1 MSESHTLLH
10 EPRGLVPSM
19 SLEFPA
25 VPLRSL
31 SFALTNFPIQN
42 NNRQTSS
49 FLGRESASVPP
60 LIKNSAAAAAGAIR
74 SEYERGPSL
83 RFGCRDNLTEFHLSA
98 NHLHRLYLGVVP
110 GGGVEPPRAE
120 ARRILRPMDRR
131 QKTS

>member
-19 SLEFPA
+19 SLEFP
-25 VPLRSL
+25 VVRS
-31 SFALTNFPIQN
+31 NFPIQN

-49 FLGRESASVPP
+49 FLGRESAAVPP

-110 GGGVEPPRAE
+110 GGG
-120 ARRILRPMDRR
+120 IGFQDGID
-131 QKTS
+131 KT